1 VEGLPPELRSRS
13 ATEVAE
19 RLGAERGGE
28 PFLLYRDGEGRQ
40 RIADLDGGARTV
52 CIGRGPAN
60 EVALAWDEQ
69 VSRVHAVLERA
80 GDDWTVVDEG
90 LSRNGTFVN
99 GRRLRGRRRLVD
111 GDTIAVGRTRIAFA
125 APAGAALQP
134 TETAREGGPP
144 ALSPA
149 QQRVLDALC
158 RPFAESRI
166 ASPPSNREIAGELF
180 VSVETV
186 KSHMRT
192 LFSLFGVDD
201 LPQNRKRAELARRA
215 LERGATLTEH

>member
-1 VEGLPPELRSRS
+1 VKGLSPELRSRS

-19 RLGAERGGE
+19 RLGAQRGGA
-28 PFLLYRDGEGRQ
+28 PFLIYRDGDGRQ

-60 EVALAWDEQ
+60 DVALGWDEQ

-90 LSRNGTFVN
+90 LPRNGTYVN
-99 GRRLRGRRRLVD
+99 GRRLRGRRRLAD
-111 GDTIAVGRTRIAFA
+111 GDTIAVGRTQLAFA
-125 APAGAALQP
+125 APDGAALRP
-134 TETAREGGPP
+134 TEAARDGGPP
-144 ALSPA
+144 VISPA

-158 RPFAESRI
+158 RPLAGGGI

-186 KSHMRT
+186 KTHMRV
-192 LFSLFGVDD
+192 LFGSFGVDD

-215 LERGATLTEH
+215 LERGAAGH